1 MIVMM
6 VEASFTRKKIQ
17 SLTLGEKLRKLRGD
31 THVPLSEVS
40 RSTRIRVRYLEYLEN
55 GEYEKL
61 PADVYVRGYLR
72 NYARFLG
79 VDEAALIKL
88 YEKERHIQ
96 RNLGNTIETK
106 NQTFRLPASSFV
118 ITSKTITI
126 TVATLLIVGVFG
138 YLYQEFTRFAA
149 EPALAILEPAS
160 GIVSEASEV
169 TLRGKTEKGA
179 RVSINGEASFVGSEG
194 EFSEKLTLQS
204 GVNTITVVAI
214 NRFEKSKTETL
225 TLEAR
230 FPEAAAPTSEEL
242 QARAR
247 DDENFTLEIKAG
259 KLITVTIT
267 ADGVVVQNGP
277 LPLGESKKVEAKD
290 EIRITTSNAKETLV
304 VDERG
309 QEQALGQDEK
319 PLKEAIFRDNGRQE
333 IPGGVE

>member
-1 MIVMM
+1 MM

-31 THVPLSEVS
+31 THVPLTEVA

-61 PADVYVRGYLR
+61 PADVYVRGFLR

-79 VDEAALIKL
+79 VDETILMKL
-88 YEKERHIQ
+88 YEQERNIQ
-96 RNLGNTIETK
+96 KNLGNTTEAKTSAF
-106 NQTFRLPASSFV
+106 NLPVPSFV
-118 ITSKTITI
+118 ITSKTVTLSVVALLTI
-126 TVATLLIVGVFG
+126 GIFG

-149 EPALAILEPAS
+149 EPELVILEPVS
-160 GIVSEASEV
+160 GAVSEVSEII
-169 TLRGKTEKGA
+169 LRGKTEKGA

-194 EFSEKLTLQS
+194 EFSEKLTLQP
-204 GVNTITVVAI
+204 GVNTVTVVAI

-230 FPEAAAPTSEEL
+230 FLETAAPTSEEL
-242 QARAR
+242 QERAR
-247 DDENFTLEIKAG
+247 DDENFSLEVKVTKIT
-259 KLITVTIT
+259 TVTIT

-277 LPLGESKKVEAKD
+277 LTPGESKKVEAKD

-304 VDERG
+304 VDEGG
-309 QEQALGQDEK
+309 QEQALGQEEK
-319 PLKEAIFRDNGRQE
+319 PLKEAIFRESGRQE
-333 IPGGVE
+333 QSRGVE